1 VFRHRSAPHESVAV
15 ATAASRASAQRLLTA
30 LATALAIALLLALL
44 SAAVAHADVPDVYY
58 SIADTNLVAS
68 PDGGFNYVVWLR
80 DANNTPITN
89 VYVILDFTGA
99 PGIQICSSQDSD
111 HDGKLIVVSDGAG
124 RATFNVKAGGTSN
137 GTVTVGTALDVIKHI
152 HLISTDLDGDND
164 VDAQDQAA
172 LSALMGTSGP
182 TGDFD
187 KNGTVNSADAA
198 ILNSHLGGS
207 CSTTPAVQQ
216 SWGALKAQYR

>member
-1 VFRHRSAPHESVAV
+1 MFRHRSAPHESVAV
-15 ATAASRASAQRLLTA
+15 ATAASRVAAQRLLPA
-30 LATALAIALLLALL
+30 LAAALAIALLLALL
-44 SAAVAHADVPDVYY
+44 SAAVAHADVPDVYN

-80 DANNTPITN
+80 DANNTPIVN

-99 PGIQICSSQDSD
+99 PGIQLCSSQDSD

-137 GTVTVGTALDVIKHI
+137 GTVTVGTALEIIRNV

-172 LSALMGTSGP
+172 LNALMGTSGP
-182 TGDFD
+182 IGDFD
-187 KNGTVNSADAA
+187 KNGTVDSADATIQNA
-198 ILNSHLGGS
+198 HVGGS
-207 CSTTPAVQQ
+207 CTSTPAVQQ
-216 SWGALKAQYR
+216 SWGAVKALYH